1 MFSCGGL
8 REIPEHGNMQCAQ
21 CMADMLSRYLAK
33 FVAELGKR
41 IIYEAAHLVRHLFE
55 TKECV
60 CPESG
65 IVWCQNVNFVKSRE
79 APH

>member
-33 FVAELGKR
+33 FVTALWKR
-41 IIYEAAHLVRHLFE
+41 IIYEAAHLVMHLFE
-55 TKECV
+55 TKEFYFSSLRV
-60 CPESG
+60 SVQKVELFG
-65 IVWCQNVNFVKSRE
+65 AKT
-79 APH
+79 

>member
-1 MFSCGGL
+1 MVAFAKFL
-8 REIPEHGNMQCAQ
+8 NMETCNVRNAWR
-21 CMADMLSRYLAK
+21 ADMLSRHLAK
-33 FVAELGKR
+33 FVAALWKR

-79 APH
+79 ALH